1 VKHIFQTYLCWRCEL
16 IFGLEKRFRKPL
28 KFGWNLVTYFVY
40 QTVQLC
46 IPQRIV
52 TLSLN
57 QLFGFNLKCT
67 TTNKFKRRVADYYKE
82 TQRDILARLVKGDLV
97 HADETKANIKGK
109 LAYVWVFTN
118 LREVAYIYA
127 DSREADVLHA
137 TLAGFNGVLVS
148 DFYAAYD
155 SIECPQ
161 QKCLMHLLRD
171 LNDNVLDHPYDEELK
186 DLVKRFGSLVRP
198 MVETVD
204 RRGLKRHFLRKHRKF
219 VDRFF
224 RNLGKLSYQSEA
236 ALKCKDRFEKNREK
250 LFTFLDHDGI
260 PWNNNNAENAIKAFA
275 ALRNVMEGT
284 STQKGIDEYLTLLS
298 VCQTCKYMGVDFL
311 DFLRSGEKDVHA
323 FAEGGRKGRRLPGP
337 DGSPPSNPPQ

>member
-1 VKHIFQTYLCWRCEL
+1 MTY
-16 IFGLEKRFRKPL
+16 
-28 KFGWNLVTYFVY
+28 YVY

-46 IPQRIV
+46 IPQHTI
-52 TLSLN
+52 TLSMN
-57 QLFGFNLKCT
+57 QLFGFSLKYN
-67 TTNKFKRRVADYYKE
+67 TTNNFKGRAAEFYKE
-82 TQRDILARLVKGDLV
+82 TQRDIFASLVKGELV
-97 HADETKANIKGK
+97 HADETKANVKGK

-118 LREVAYIYA
+118 LRQVAYLYA
-127 DSREADVLHA
+127 DSREAEVLHA
-137 TLAGFNGVLVS
+137 ALAGFKGVLVS

-155 SIECPQ
+155 SFDCPQ

-171 LNDNVLDHPYDEELK
+171 LNDDVLDHPYDEQLK

-204 RRGLKRHFLRKHRKF
+204 RYGLKRHFLRKHRKF

-224 RNLGKLSYQSEA
+224 RDLGKTSYHSEI

-260 PWNNNNAENAIKAFA
+260 PWNNNNAEHAIKAFA
-275 ALRNVMEGT
+275 ALRDVMQGT
-284 STQKGIDEYLTLLS
+284 STRAGIEEYLTLLS

-311 DFLRSGEKDVHA
+311 EFLRSGEKDIHA
-323 FAEGGRKGRRLPGP
+323 FAESRAGRRRRPSATPLTDLPVESRQD
-337 DGSPPSNPPQ
+337 DGGQPQ